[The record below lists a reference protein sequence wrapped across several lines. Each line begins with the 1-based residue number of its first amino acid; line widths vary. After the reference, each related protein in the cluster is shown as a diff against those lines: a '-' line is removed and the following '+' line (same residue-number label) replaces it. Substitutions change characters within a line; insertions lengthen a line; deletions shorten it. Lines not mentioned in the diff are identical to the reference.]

1 MESTQFSMKVGSVIC
16 THTSPADIDDDSFIL
31 IYSICKGIDY
41 LGHEA
46 AKSELLLLHVITTIR
61 NAKAFNSAQ

>member
-1 MESTQFSMKVGSVIC
+1 MKVGSVIC
-16 THTSPADIDDDSFIL
+16 THTSPADSFIL